1 MSKTTTKLTY
11 SAMCIALAT
20 LFSYFKL
27 YEFPFGGSVTCFSM
41 LMICLPGY
49 WFGLGTGLIAA
60 IGYGV
65 LQLLLDPYVLFPLQL
80 IVDYLLA
87 FGALG
92 LSGVFCRKT
101 NQAGAFSRL
110 MSAYL
115 LGICGR
121 YVFTV
126 LSGWLFFAEY
136 AWEGWNPL
144 PYSLVY
150 NGAYIFTEGLLTLL
164 LLALPPVKKTILKLG
179 Q

>member
-20 LFSYFKL
+20 LLSYLKL

-41 LMICLPGY
+41 LVICLPGY

-65 LQLLLDPYVLFPLQL
+65 LQLLLDPYVLFPLQVV
-80 IVDYLLA
+80 VDYLLA

-92 LSGVFCRKT
+92 LSGCFCRKT

-110 MSAYL
+110 IFGYL

-144 PYSLVY
+144 PYSLAY
-150 NGAYIFTEGLLTLL
+150 NGAYIFTEAALTLL
-164 LLALPPVKKTILKLG
+164 LLTLPPVKKTILKLG